1 VSGVLLTF
9 DVDVGVG
16 ERHTVRFS
24 FNKFWG
30 GLSIKVDGYDVVNTV
45 RFASV
50 DLVKRYNFV
59 VGVHEQHYVTIE
71 HHRKL
76 LFAGFR
82 PQPVLAYVDGVLV
95 AQGVA

>member
-1 VSGVLLTF
+1 MLLTF
-9 DVDVGVG
+9 DVGVD
-16 ERHTVRFS
+16 ERHTVQFS

-30 GLSIKVDGYDVVNTV
+30 GLSIKVDGCNVVKTV
-45 RFASV
+45 RFASAE
-50 DLVKRYNFV
+50 LVKRYNFV

-71 HHRKL
+71 HHREL
-76 LFAGFR
+76 MFAGFR

>member
-1 VSGVLLTF
+1 VSDVLLTF
-9 DVDVGVG
+9 DVGVQ
-16 ERHTVRFS
+16 ERHTVQFS
-24 FNKFWG
+24 FDKFWG
-30 GLSIKVDGYDVVNTV
+30 GLSIKVDGYDVVRTV

-50 DLVKRYNFV
+50 DLIKRYNIV
-59 VGVHEQHYVTIE
+59 VGVREQHHVVIE

-76 LFAGFR
+76 LFGGFR

>member
-1 VSGVLLTF
+1 MFVILTF
-9 DVDVGVG
+9 DVGAD
-16 ERHTVRFS
+16 ECHTVRFS

-30 GLSIKVDGYDVVNTV
+30 GLSITVDGHDVVKTV
-45 RFASV
+45 MFASV
-50 DLVKRYNFV
+50 ELVKRYNFV
-59 VGVHEQHYVTIE
+59 VGTREQHYVTIE

-82 PQPVLAYVDGVLV
+82 AQPVYAYVDGALV